1 MSTDNSR
8 LTTPPNKGSN
18 VVPAERT
25 YKCIIHKPPVEIDDE
40 LWFVINSQIY
50 KATVCLI
57 QWTQYRSHIVTEIRG
72 EVSPFH
78 TVSVTWDEWNKTLFR
93 TEAEAR
99 KALNS
104 LTWMKE

>member
-1 MSTDNSR
+1 MSTE
-8 LTTPPNKGSN
+8 KK
-18 VVPAERT
+18 
-25 YKCIIHKPPVEIDDE
+25 YKSIIHKPPVEIDNVVY
-40 LWFVINSQIY
+40 FIIQGTIY

-78 TVSVTWDEWNKTLFR
+78 TVSVTWDKWNKTVFR

-104 LTWMKE
+104 LTWMNE

>member
-1 MSTDNSR
+1 MITNT

-18 VVPAERT
+18 VIPAEKH
-25 YKCIIHKPPVEIDDE
+25 YKSIVHKPPVEIDDE
-40 LWFVINSQIY
+40 LWFVINGQIY
-50 KATVCLI
+50 KATVCSI
-57 QWTQYRSHIVTEIRG
+57 QWTQYRSHTVTEIRG